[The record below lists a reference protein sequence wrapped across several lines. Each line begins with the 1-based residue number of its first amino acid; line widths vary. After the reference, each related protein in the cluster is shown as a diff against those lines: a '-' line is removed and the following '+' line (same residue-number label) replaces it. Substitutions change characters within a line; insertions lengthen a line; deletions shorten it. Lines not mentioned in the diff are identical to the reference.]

1 MPTPIAETTYV
12 LPIRRTAAVK
22 DDELPAYLAALVKL
36 VPVVVVD
43 GSPPD
48 VFAHHA
54 ASWPPAVVHVPVDED
69 RRGDLNGKVAGVVTG
84 LRRVRTAKAVI
95 ADDDVRYDP
104 FALRRL
110 AALLDGADVVRPQN
124 VFNPAPWH
132 AVLDTGRTLI
142 ARATGGDWPGTL
154 GVRMD
159 AYARIGG
166 YDGTVLFE
174 NLELVRTLRAA
185 GARELVAYDLFV
197 ARRPPAARHY
207 LAQRVRQAYD
217 EFARPRA
224 AGGAARGRAA
234 ARARDVRVR
243 RCGRVAAFAVGAI
256 ALAEIGRARGG
267 ARRVFPRADG
277 DARAGLGARA
287 GRDVVVRAGAA
298 ARCAAACGTRTARCG
313 SRPTPSGC
321 CAAASRWRTSR
332 DPGRRP
338 LSSASSPRWLNPFAS
353 DAARAHSSYH
363 GAARRRAR
371 PPARRR
377 AGQPVR
383 ARRARRVPRRSA
395 STTRSRAWARS
406 RRCGARRT
414 ASARTTGSTTPR

>member
-1 MPTPIAETTYV
+1 MSTPIVETTYV
-12 LPIRRTAAVK
+12 LPIRRTAAVQ
-22 DDELPAYLAALVKL
+22 DDELPAYLAALAQL

-48 VFAHHA
+48 VFARHA
-54 ASWPPAVVHVPVDED
+54 SNWPQAVVHVPVDED

-84 LRRVRTAKAVI
+84 LRQVRTAKAVI

-197 ARRPPAARHY
+197 ARRPPSARHF

-217 EFARPRA
+217 EFARPERLAAQLAVAPLLALGTARFGLRA
-224 AGGAARGRAA
+224 
-234 ARARDVRVR
+234 
-243 RCGRVAAFAVGAI
+243 VAALALGAI
-256 ALAEIGRARGG
+256 ALAEIGRVRGG
-267 ARRVFPRADG
+267 ARRVFRP
-277 DARAGLGARA
+277 
-287 GRDVVVRAGAA
+287 
-298 ARCAAACGTRTARCG
+298 RTALLAPVWVLERAAT
-313 SRPTPSGC
+313 SW
-321 CAAASRWRTSR
+321 CALALRVTRGGVRYSNGTLRVAA
-332 DPGRRP
+332 
-338 LSSASSPRWLNPFAS
+338 NPE
-353 DAARAHSSYH
+353 RVL
-363 GAARRRAR
+363 RRRLALEDV
-371 PPARRR
+371 A
-377 AGQPVR
+377 
-383 ARRARRVPRRSA
+383 
-395 STTRSRAWARS
+395 
-406 RRCGARRT
+406 
-414 ASARTTGSTTPR
+414 

>member
-12 LPIRRTAAVK
+12 LPIRRTAVLR
-22 DDELPAYLAALVKL
+22 DDDLAAYLDALVKL

-54 ASWPPAVVHVPVDED
+54 ASWPPAVLHVGVDED

-110 AALLDGADVVRPQN
+110 AALLEHAGVVRPQN

-154 GVRMD
+154 GIRMD
-159 AYARIGG
+159 AYARAGG

-174 NLELVRTLRAA
+174 NLELVRTLRAV

-197 ARRPPAARHY
+197 ARRPPTARHFI
-207 LAQRVRQAYD
+207 AQRVRQAYD
-217 EFARPRA
+217 EFARPGRLAAQLAVGPLLVLGTARFGPRA
-224 AGGAARGRAA
+224 L
-234 ARARDVRVR
+234 
-243 RCGRVAAFAVGAI
+243 AAFAVGAI
-256 ALAEIGRARGG
+256 ALAESGRRRGG
-267 ARRVFPRADG
+267 ARRVFPPRA
-277 DARAGLGARA
+277 AMLAPLWVLERAATSWCAVALRLTRGG
-287 GRDVVVRAGAA
+287 VRYSHGTLRVAA
-298 ARCAAACGTRTARCG
+298 HQER
-313 SRPTPSGC
+313 
-321 CAAASRWRTSR
+321 
-332 DPGRRP
+332 
-338 LSSASSPRWLNPFAS
+338 LL
-353 DAARAHSSYH
+353 
-363 GAARRRAR
+363 RRRLAMEDV
-371 PPARRR
+371 A
-377 AGQPVR
+377 
-383 ARRARRVPRRSA
+383 
-395 STTRSRAWARS
+395 
-406 RRCGARRT
+406 
-414 ASARTTGSTTPR
+414 